1 MTTIWAFPIK
11 RIFTWQINLKEL
23 ISAKQVRLQA
33 NEPQLQIIHHLR
45 ITCLCLD
52 KIEEDEVCFE
62 ESGSAEDNEFDAV
75 VGALEEILLGE
86 AFQKVQKGFCDE
98 HCGM

>member
-1 MTTIWAFPIK
+1 MPSPP
-11 RIFTWQINLKEL
+11 NLHK
-23 ISAKQVRLQA
+23 
-33 NEPQLQIIHHLR
+33 
-45 ITCLCLD
+45 T
-52 KIEEDEVCFE
+52 EEDEVCFE

-98 HCGM
+98 HCGMLNDCVRSAISGTTDIDNICLLKF

>member
-1 MTTIWAFPIK
+1 
-11 RIFTWQINLKEL
+11 
-23 ISAKQVRLQA
+23 
-33 NEPQLQIIHHLR
+33 
-45 ITCLCLD
+45 
-52 KIEEDEVCFE
+52 VCFE

-86 AFQKVQKGFCDE
+86 AFQNVQKGFCDE

>member
-1 MTTIWAFPIK
+1 MTA
-11 RIFTWQINLKEL
+11 
-23 ISAKQVRLQA
+23 
-33 NEPQLQIIHHLR
+33 
-45 ITCLCLD
+45 
-52 KIEEDEVCFE
+52 EDEVCFE

-98 HCGM
+98 HCGRYRRLRLLISRRLSF